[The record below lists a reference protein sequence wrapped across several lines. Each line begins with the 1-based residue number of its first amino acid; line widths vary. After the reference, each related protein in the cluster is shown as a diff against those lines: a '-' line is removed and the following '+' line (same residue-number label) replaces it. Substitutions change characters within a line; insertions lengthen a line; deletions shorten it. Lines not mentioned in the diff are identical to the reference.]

1 MNGDTLDDWMDEDD
15 DDIIEQIKVLEA
27 HKGKDTDGVRVWS
40 TEEDGSAPVVV
51 LPDEWEEGLIR
62 DAKGHALFN
71 HYNVSHTLRCC
82 PEWDGF
88 IAYNEFTGR
97 KMLMKPIPGSRT
109 PKCSFRVRELADH
122 DILTA
127 TAWFNR
133 NRFPRAYKS
142 VVADAID
149 EIVQEYR
156 YNPLRDYLEAAAA
169 GWDNVP
175 RVAKWLTTY
184 CGADAGDPMEQ
195 QYVDEVGLKWM
206 VSAVARAMQPGCKA
220 DGVLILEGAQGAFK
234 STAAKILA
242 GPDFFGDNL
251 PQMHTREA
259 SSYVRGRWIIELA
272 ELANVSKAEVEI
284 VKAFISRTEERFRP
298 AYGRNEV
305 SYPRQCV
312 FMGSTNRT
320 DYLRDDTGNRRF
332 WPVQVSRVDVKALE
346 ADRDQLWGEAVALY
360 RAGETWWLSAAV
372 ERIAAQEQSDR
383 MLEDPW
389 TSNVLNCVDGKTE
402 VCVSQVL
409 GDMMIEVG
417 RKDRMMSN
425 RVQSILMQ
433 NGWFRSGRLT
443 SGTYNGQNR
452 FIRKQDAKQ
461 QAELLQAAEVKAA
474 EDVAMGL
481 GDMEKDVF

>member
-1 MNGDTLDDWMDEDD
+1 
-15 DDIIEQIKVLEA
+15 
-27 HKGKDTDGVRVWS
+27 
-40 TEEDGSAPVVV
+40 
-51 LPDEWEEGLIR
+51 
-62 DAKGHALFN
+62 
-71 HYNVSHTLRCC
+71 
-82 PEWDGF
+82 
-88 IAYNEFTGR
+88 
-97 KMLMKPIPGSRT
+97 
-109 PKCSFRVRELADH
+109 
-122 DILTA
+122 
-127 TAWFNR
+127 
-133 NRFPRAYKS
+133 
-142 VVADAID
+142 
-149 EIVQEYR
+149 
-156 YNPLRDYLEAAAA
+156 
-169 GWDNVP
+169 
-175 RVAKWLTTY
+175 
-184 CGADAGDPMEQ
+184 MEQ
-195 QYVDEVGLKWM
+195 QYVEEVGLKWM

-234 STAAKILA
+234 STSAKILA
-242 GPDFFGDNL
+242 GLEFFGDNL
-251 PQMHTREA
+251 PPMHTKDA
-259 SSYVRGRWIIELA
+259 ASYVRGRWIIELA

-284 VKAFISRTEERFRP
+284 VKSFISRTEERFRP

-332 WPVQVSRVDVKALE
+332 WPVQVGRVNVKALE

-372 ERIAAQEQSDR
+372 ERIAAQEQGDR

-389 TSNVLNCVDGKTE
+389 TSNVLAIVEDKTE

-433 NGWFRSGRLT
+433 NGWMRSGRMT
-443 SGTYNGQNR
+443 SGTYKAQNR
-452 FIRKQDAKQ
+452 FVMKRDAQQ
-461 QAELLQAAEVKAA
+461 QAEQLQAAEVKAA
-474 EDVAMGL
+474 ADVASGL